1 MEIVSKDVRKKTY
14 DYFSRYSELDTY
26 YNNIDKKRFYGTGNQ
41 LNKEIDSYIKHTVT
55 VNDTLDTLSLKYY
68 GNPLYW
74 WIIADIN
81 NIQDPF
87 NLKVGKILIVP
98 YLNQVKFK

>member
-1 MEIVSKDVRKKTY
+1 MERISKDIRRKTY

-26 YNNIDKKRFYGTGNQ
+26 YNNIDKKRYYGVSKHLSKNIT
-41 LNKEIDSYIKHTVT
+41 SYIKHTVSLT
-55 VNDTLDTLSLKYY
+55 DTLDSIALKYY

-87 NLKVGKILIVP
+87 DLKPETVLIVP
-98 YLNQVKFK
+98 YLNQVKFM